1 MRTFAEFWPYYVRE
15 HAHRGNRY
23 LHFVGTLS
31 AIILAV
37 TLVVMGW
44 WWLAFALPVIGY
56 GFAWVG
62 HFLVERNR
70 PATFRHPFW
79 SLLGDFKMFGLMAV
93 GRMDAELAKAAREQA
108 SRAPSGAGF

>member
-15 HAHRGNRY
+15 HSNRGNRY

-31 AIILAV
+31 AIALAV

-44 WWLAFALPVIGY
+44 WWLALAMPVVGY

-93 GRMDAELAKAAREQA
+93 GRMEAELEKATPEPR
-108 SRAPSGAGF
+108 P

>member
-1 MRTFAEFWPYYVRE
+1 MRSFAEFWPYYVRE
-15 HAHRGNRY
+15 HANRANRY
-23 LHFVGTLS
+23 LHFIGTLS
-31 AIILAV
+31 AIGLAI

-44 WWLAFALPVIGY
+44 WWLALALPVVGY

-93 GRMDAELAKAAREQA
+93 GRMDAELEKALRE
-108 SRAPSGAGF
+108 PHPTGH

>member
-15 HAHRGNRY
+15 HSHRGNRY
-23 LHFVGTLS
+23 LHFIGTLS
-31 AIILAV
+31 AIVLAV
-37 TLVVMGW
+37 ALVVMGW
-44 WWLAFALPVIGY
+44 WWLAFALPVVGY

-70 PATFRHPFW
+70 PATFRHPLW

-93 GRMDAELAKAAREQA
+93 GRMDAELEKALREQ
-108 SRAPSGAGF
+108 PSPS

>member
-15 HAHRGNRY
+15 HSNRTNRY
-23 LHFVGTLS
+23 LHFIGTLS
-31 AIILAV
+31 ALVLAV

-44 WWLAFALPVIGY
+44 WWLALALPVVGY

-62 HFLVERNR
+62 HFVIEKNR
-70 PATFRHPFW
+70 PATFRHPLW

-93 GRMDAELAKAAREQA
+93 GRMEAELEKARRDPR
-108 SRAPSGAGF
+108 S